1 MFDFLLKF
9 YRSKNIVDKTQRS
22 SQERLSVQIDDN
34 SKESDELTYPSMW
47 REIQQIAHPIT
58 FNALKDFYKVK

>member
-9 YRSKNIVDKTQRS
+9 YRSKNIVDKTQGGSQNKLTEQSDDRS
-22 SQERLSVQIDDN
+22 QPQELA
-34 SKESDELTYPSMW
+34 YPSMW

-58 FNALKDFYKVK
+58 FNALKDFYKVR